1 MRIFKAV
8 FSPSQIQALLRK
20 DILVRWRQ
28 LWLTC
33 IQIIWPCVVFLLL
46 YLMRLKFS
54 SKHFE
59 SCQFPTRQLPTT
71 HNTLPGFLTYICSL
85 ENRCSD
91 TKDYEEYMKLEK
103 APLKPI
109 VDIAQILIN
118 DDHMFQAIIDLPEK
132 ANFISVVTTLVTN
145 SHFDEIR
152 SHIEKVIDLMPE
164 VEKMINGSFDIKKL
178 FSDRKTFVKAG
189 NLVCGYPFPNTETIP
204 LVEDIIE
211 SQDFSII
218 NNDELK
224 AMPTDYCKRLY
235 LDITS
240 NNYGKITWETIK
252 PIIHGKILYAPINEH
267 TESIIKFANSTFVE
281 LDRLKMFSVTFQKIL
296 TKLRTDTDFQKG
308 FDTLLNLASSPI
320 VRTIIGDDF
329 DIDQL
334 KNAFSSLRTDQT
346 IYDVVTT
353 IKNILECLSVD
364 RFVGVETDVEL
375 KRSAFDLS
383 KTRTFYAGIY
393 FNQTMG
399 ENIVYKLHMD
409 VQNSQP
415 TIENRNRFWFP
426 GPAGD
431 MIFDLKYHRGFVQ
444 IKQAVDLGIIKHKK
458 KEQIELGVVTERS
471 KTTPTT
477 VSSFSIQINSNED
490 EDDDDWF
497 TDVTEQDNSNVFT
510 TTPSTLISSLV
521 NGIKMNAN
529 DSESNTRLELID
541 DEETETTTLISSK
554 KSRRKRQNLLDFFFG
569 GGSPKD
575 KNLQFEVDDLKFFT
589 KQFPYPAHTV
599 DDFKTGVYLAQA
611 VQAGLFLGLVAQVA
625 ACVRHIIWMRESKN
639 SMIMRSMGLKLCS
652 ELVSW
657 SLITFAELFLIF
669 LGVTTIL
676 YIGSIL
682 IYTSWIFVMV
692 YLCIS
697 AACLIAFCFMCSTF
711 FNSAT
716 IGAVASAVLF
726 FITFCP
732 YIIVL
737 MFDAKLNTLQN
748 FIINLSFT
756 TAFAHGLD
764 HIMRL
769 EMQEMGLSFQIA
781 FKEGLHGDYGFAI
794 FMIILDMFIYI
805 GIAYLYQRYKN
816 DEYRFVEVQRE
827 DLDPG
832 VGATLTNVSKIYQD
846 NKIAVSNISLSFPRN
861 QVTCLLG
868 RNGAGKS
875 TIIKMLTGQVVQN
888 TGRVIL
894 SQAMSKN
901 DDYDKVGVC
910 SQDNILIP
918 NLTTREH
925 LEMYAKIKLQNGFAG
940 EVEKTLKSLH
950 FGQYENFQ
958 ACQLSGGFQRR
969 LCVAIAFL
977 GSPNVVIL
985 DEPCNGVDAKAR
997 KDIWDLIERLRQG
1010 RAVIFATHFL
1020 DEAEHLSDNIVIMK
1034 NGKII
1039 AKHNPETLMNHCTSY
1054 YEISLKCCD
1063 NHTLED
1069 IVSNVDKMLINY
1081 RRLDEQKHESD
1092 LRLRISY
1099 DQQLRQSGEFLKYLY
1114 SLQIKD
1120 KIQELTVETESLEQL
1135 FNDLDK
1141 NSIGMIKQNGYSDG
1155 DCMKTISLKKEFGSE
1170 LVCDA
1175 PLTRFEAM
1183 RELFWKRLVH
1193 FSRNYRMILSVLIL
1207 PAVFEVCA
1215 MWFITQRLEDD
1226 YDKSLKLTR
1235 NLYPKSTEMLSMEV
1249 PNDFT
1254 KNIYSTLKQE
1264 CDTDMPCQE
1273 FPNTKQAFYW
1283 ILETLTEYREKRYGG
1298 YSFNE
1303 SKTMVWYN
1311 NKGYHAMM
1319 AWLNDLNSQLLQVSV
1334 NDSNYSITTY
1344 NEPWKLNA
1352 AEFSTTSILRN
1363 AGDAFMAFILL
1374 VAFSLVVAVASVY
1387 LVNERVNGEKLQQKL
1402 CGIDA
1407 ITYWSVAFI
1416 WDFLIILLAIIIC
1429 SIIMLLFGM
1438 PVFTDRQQLWAVI
1451 VLAVFF
1457 GFACIPAVHV
1467 FEKCFMDSSVAIVT
1481 IFVLNVLIP
1490 LFTMIIIIVLG
1501 VVGDSPTW
1509 DSWRYFLNRAFLV
1522 FPQHALGDGLQE
1534 ICKNFFVS
1542 LMFQRYDI
1550 DSYKNPINSDLLRP
1564 HLISLTVLGLFFI
1577 ILNILLE
1584 SGLFYRWHAKLCE
1597 QFDWIDGNE
1606 RRHFEELKIVSI
1618 QNSLKRNDQSEQIS
1632 ALKVENLCKSYS
1644 KSQNA
1649 VSNITFSVK
1658 AGECFGLLGKNG
1670 AGKSTIFKI
1679 LSGQLQPNVGH
1690 VEYYHPEISYCPQTN
1705 TLDSLLTVREC
1716 IEFYGRLRRITNI
1729 SQLVTSIL
1737 RCFQLESY
1745 RDVFVKNLSGGNR
1758 RKLTVATTCCGRT
1771 SVVLMDEPTS
1781 DMDPMTRAI
1790 VYRSIDHLL
1799 SENRAIILT
1808 SHSISEIDNI
1818 CHRIAVLKKGRM
1830 LTCGSLEQ
1838 LKHEY
1843 SGYYNVTLYGGS
1855 NDISIVEKKVRSKFL
1870 NAEDIRCYAHSL
1882 RFSIKIKE
1890 NASVDEKKVKEHG
1903 IDVTDEVSVLPEI
1916 LGKSNGHLRLD
1927 EIFNELTAL
1936 TEEFSGSLRYAVNKC
1951 KLDAI
1956 FEKILIKSNDDR
1968 PYAIKSAAFE
1978 GTPSTGYIHNGYI
1991 ETETVT

>member
-1 MRIFKAV
+1 MYYKIVIDVKMRIFKTV

-28 LWLTC
+28 LWLIC
-33 IQIIWPCVVFLLL
+33 IQILWPCVIFLLL
-46 YLMRLKFS
+46 YLMRLKFG

-71 HNTLPGFLTYICSL
+71 YNTLPAFLTYICSF
-85 ENRCSD
+85 ENRCGD
-91 TKDYEEYMKLEK
+91 TNDYEEYLKLKK

-109 VDIAQILIN
+109 FDIAQILIN
-118 DDHMFQAIIDLPEK
+118 DDRMFQAITDLPEK

-145 SHFDEIR
+145 AHFDEIR
-152 SHIEKVIDLMPE
+152 NHIEKVIDLVPE
-164 VEKMINGSFDIKKL
+164 VENILNGSFNIKKL
-178 FSDRKTFVKAG
+178 FSDRR
-189 NLVCGYPFPNTETIP
+189 NLVKLGDLICGHPFPDLEIIP

-211 SQDFSII
+211 SQDFSSI
-218 NNDELK
+218 NDDELK

-235 LDITS
+235 LDVTS
-240 NNYGKITWETIK
+240 SNYGKITWETVK
-252 PIIHGKILYAPINEH
+252 PIIHGKILYGPLSGD

-281 LDRLKMFSVTFQKIL
+281 LDRLKMLSVTFEQIL
-296 TKLRTDTDFQKG
+296 TKLRTDVNFQKG
-308 FDTLLNLASSPI
+308 FESLLNLASSPI
-320 VRTIIGDDF
+320 VRSIIGDDF

-334 KNAFSSLRTDQT
+334 KNAFSSLRTDAF

-353 IKNILECLSVD
+353 VKNILECLSVD
-364 RFVGVETDVEL
+364 RFVGIQNDVEL
-375 KRSAFDLS
+375 KRNAFDLN
-383 KTRTFYAGIY
+383 KARMFYAAIY
-393 FNQTMG
+393 FNQTTG
-399 ENIVYKLHMD
+399 ENIAYKLHMD
-409 VQNSQP
+409 VAHSQP
-415 TIENRNRFWFP
+415 TIENKNRFWFP

-431 MIFDLKYHRGFVQ
+431 MNFDMKYHRGFTQ
-444 IKQAVDLGIIKHKK
+444 IKHSIDMGIIKHKK
-458 KEQIELGVVTERS
+458 KELSELGLVTERPKPS
-471 KTTPTT
+471 TTT
-477 VSSFSIQINSNED
+477 VSSFSIQLDAEEGEGND
-490 EDDDDWF
+490 HDDDDDWF
-497 TDVTEQDNSNVFT
+497 TDVTEQGNSSVYT

-521 NGIKMNAN
+521 NGIQINAN
-529 DSESNTRLELID
+529 DTEITNIRESRDGQKIEF
-541 DEETETTTLISSK
+541 TTFTSTN
-554 KSRRKRQNLLDFFFG
+554 KSRRKRQNLLDFLFG
-569 GGSPKD
+569 SGNAKD
-575 KNLQFEVDDLKFFT
+575 ESIHFEVDDLKYFT

-611 VQAGLFLGLVAQVA
+611 VQAGFFLGLVAQVA

-639 SMIMRSMGLKLCS
+639 SMIMRSMGLKPWS
-652 ELVSW
+652 ELISW
-657 SLITFAELFLIF
+657 CIITFAELFLIF
-669 LGVTTIL
+669 LGVTIIL
-676 YIGSIL
+676 YSGSIL
-682 IYTSWIFVMV
+682 I
-692 YLCIS
+692 
-697 AACLIAFCFMCSTF
+697 FMCSTF

-716 IGAVASAVLF
+716 IGAVATAVLF
-726 FITFCP
+726 FMTFCP

-737 MFDAKLNTLQN
+737 MFDAKLSSLQN
-748 FIINLSFT
+748 FLINLSFT
-756 TAFAHGLD
+756 TAFAHGFD

-769 EMQEMGLSFQIA
+769 EIQEVGLSFATA
-781 FKEGLHGDYGFAI
+781 FQEGLHGDYGYAL
-794 FMIILDMFIYI
+794 FMIVLDMFIYI
-805 GIAYLYQRYKN
+805 GIAYLYQRFKD
-816 DEYRFVEVQRE
+816 DECRFVEVQRE
-827 DLDPG
+827 DLDPA

-875 TIIKMLTGQVVQN
+875 TIIKMLTGQIVQN

-894 SQAMSKN
+894 SQTMSKN

-918 NLTTREH
+918 NLTSREH
-925 LEMYAKIKLQNGFAG
+925 LEMYAKIKLQDRYAG

-950 FGQYENFQ
+950 FGQYENYQ

-1020 DEAEHLSDNIVIMK
+1020 DEAEHLSDNIIIMK
-1034 NGKII
+1034 NGKVI
-1039 AKHNPETLMNHCTSY
+1039 AKHNPETLKNHCSSY
-1054 YEISLKCCD
+1054 YEISLECCD
-1063 NHTLED
+1063 NHTYED
-1069 IVSNVDKMLINY
+1069 ILSNADKVLNDC
-1081 RRLDEQKHESD
+1081 RRLDKQHETD
-1092 LRLRISY
+1092 LRLRVPY
-1099 DQQLRQSGEFLKYLY
+1099 DQQLHKSAEFLKYLY
-1114 SLQIKD
+1114 GLQIKG
-1120 KIQELTVETESLEQL
+1120 KIQGLGVETENLEQL
-1135 FNDLDK
+1135 FKNLDK
-1141 NSIGMIKQNGYSDG
+1141 NSNGMVNQNGYTDG
-1155 DCMKTISLKKEFGSE
+1155 DCMKTVQLKKEFDTE
-1170 LVCDA
+1170 LVRDA
-1175 PLTRFEAM
+1175 PLTRVEAM
-1183 RELFWKRLVH
+1183 RELFWKRLIH

-1207 PAVFEVCA
+1207 PAVFEICA

-1235 NLYPKSTEMLSMEV
+1235 DLYPKTTQMLSMEI

-1254 KNIYSTLKQE
+1254 QLAYASFKE
-1264 CDTDMPCQE
+1264 GCETDMPCQE
-1273 FPNTKQAFYW
+1273 FSNTKDAFYW
-1283 ILETLTEYREKRYGG
+1283 ILRTLPEYREKRYGG

-1303 SKTMVWYN
+1303 SKAMVWYN
-1311 NKGYHAMM
+1311 NKGYHAVV

-1334 NDSNYSITTY
+1334 NDSNYRITTY

-1402 CGIDA
+1402 CGVDA

-1481 IFVLNVLIP
+1481 IFVMNVSIP
-1490 LFTMIIIIVLG
+1490 LFTMTIVIVLG

-1509 DSWRYFLNRAFLV
+1509 DSWRYFLNRAFLI

-1550 DSYKNPINSDLLRP
+1550 DSYKNPIGGDLLGP
-1564 HLISLTVLGLFFI
+1564 HLISLTVLGIFFL
-1577 ILNILLE
+1577 ILNVLLE
-1584 SGLFYRWHAKLCE
+1584 SGLFYRWHGKLCE
-1597 QFDWIDGNE
+1597 HFDWVDGKE

-1618 QNSLKRNDQSEQIS
+1618 QNSLKRNDQNEQIS
-1632 ALKVENLCKSYS
+1632 ALKAENLCKSYG
-1644 KSQNA
+1644 KGQNA
-1649 VSNITFSVK
+1649 ISNITFSVK

-1737 RCFQLESY
+1737 GSFQLESY

-1758 RKLTVATTCCGRT
+1758 RKLTVGTTCCGRT

-1790 VYRSIDHLL
+1790 VYRSIDDLL
-1799 SENRAIILT
+1799 SENRAIVLT
-1808 SHSISEIDNI
+1808 SHSISEIDKI

-1830 LTCGSLEQ
+1830 LTCGSLDH
-1838 LKHEY
+1838 LKITY
-1843 SGYYNVTLYGGS
+1843 GGYYNVTLYGGT
-1855 NDISIVEKKVRSKFL
+1855 NEILNLEKKVRNKFP
-1870 NAEDIRCYAHSL
+1870 NAEDIQCYVHSL
-1882 RFSIKIKE
+1882 RFTIRVRE
-1890 NASVDEKKVKEHG
+1890 NAGVEEAKVKEHSV
-1903 IDVTDEVSVLPEI
+1903 DVADDVPIVPEI
-1916 LGKSNGHLRLD
+1916 SCKSNAHLRLD
-1927 EIFNELTAL
+1927 ELFNELSAL
-1936 TEEFSGSLRYAVNKC
+1936 REEFSDSLRYAVNKC

-1956 FEKILIKSNDDR
+1956 FERILSKSNDE
-1968 PYAIKSAAFE
+1968 PCYAIKSAAFD